1 MQGVRVGSPKEQGAP
16 RMNTESPARLSPL
29 LELPADVQHRVAV
42 AVADAVH
49 PQHLCHLASTCAAL
63 RVALA
68 ESLAAL
74 RGEHQDIKALCIQ
87 CRTTL
92 DSLLRKPPTVLWWKS
107 KHLQHQHAAALGSLI
122 GSLIGS
128 GALAQCTFLN
138 ISDNQIGDAG
148 MRALADAF
156 AMGAMAQLAVRS
168 LSTALSSD
176 PETWLVRSVS

>member
-1 MQGVRVGSPKEQGAP
+1 MKARRPEEQGAP
-16 RMNTESPARLSPL
+16 RMNTEGAARLSPL

-49 PQHLCHLASTCAAL
+49 PQHLCHLASTCAVL

-74 RGEHQDIKALCIQ
+74 RGEHQDTKALCIQ

-92 DSLLRKPPTVLWWKS
+92 DRLLRKPPTVLMWHA

-122 GSLIGS
+122 GSG
-128 GALAQCTFLN
+128 T
-138 ISDNQIGDAG
+138 
-148 MRALADAF
+148 
-156 AMGAMAQLAVRS
+156 MAQLQVSWR
-168 LSTALSSD
+168 LTALS
-176 PETWLVRSVS
+176 PCLET

>member
-1 MQGVRVGSPKEQGAP
+1 M
-16 RMNTESPARLSPL
+16 
-29 LELPADVQHRVAV
+29 
-42 AVADAVH
+42 H

-92 DSLLRKPPTVLWWKS
+92 DSLLRKPPNALWWHA

-122 GSLIGS
+122 GS
-128 GALAQCTFLN
+128 GALASVTLLN
-138 ISDNQIGDAG
+138 LGDNKFGNTG
-148 MRALADAF
+148 VEALAKAC
-156 AMGAMAQLAVRS
+156 ANGAMAQLKV
-168 LSTALSSD
+168 SSR
-176 PETWLVRSVS
+176 PSVSSPCLEPWHAHSLDSDVLFGV